1 MLFFPYYADMHM
13 VRVKGLHFFTEFQNV
28 VIFCKFLMKSK
39 FKQWLT
45 VSNSTNINK
54 TNTSYLKPLN
64 TKKTMT
70 YTDGNTGTDRHKNE
84 GNTGTDRHKNEIPI
98 LPLLLIRS
106 PIVIQIYKKK
116 IKNTD

>member
-1 MLFFPYYADMHM
+1 MREIQVLI
-13 VRVKGLHFFTEFQNV
+13 G
-28 VIFCKFLMKSK
+28 
-39 FKQWLT
+39 
-45 VSNSTNINK
+45 
-54 TNTSYLKPLN
+54 
-64 TKKTMT
+64 T
-70 YTDGNTGTDRHKNE
+70 YTDGNTGTDRHKNDGNTGTDRHKNEGNTGTDRHKNEGNTGTDRHKNE